1 MGDHS
6 TETTSALREAFY
18 WAVAHRRKILSAAV
32 VALPIVARVW
42 PGFPSDEILS
52 VLRGFLGA

>member
-6 TETTSALREAFY
+6 TESSSVLREALY
-18 WAVAHRRKILSAAV
+18 WAVANRRKILSVAI
-32 VALPIVARVW
+32 VALPIVSRFV
-42 PGFPSDEILS
+42 PGFPSDEILA

>member
-6 TETTSALREAFY
+6 IETSSTVRDAFV
-18 WAVAHRRKILSAAV
+18 WLLANRRKVVSVAI
-32 VALPIVARVW
+32 VALPIVSRFV